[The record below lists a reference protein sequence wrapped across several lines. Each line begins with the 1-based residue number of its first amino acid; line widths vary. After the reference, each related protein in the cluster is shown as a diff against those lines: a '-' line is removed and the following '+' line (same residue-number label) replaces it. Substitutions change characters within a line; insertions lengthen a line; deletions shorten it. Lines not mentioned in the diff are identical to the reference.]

1 MWDDRTNEIA
11 DRLQKTINIMLA
23 RFDRQNFF
31 FELLVVD
38 EQTYHSDK
46 IGCVD
51 PVKNCRAVEP
61 KSQAVYRDVVLIN
74 LSHTW
79 LVCFHWLQL
88 KAPGSKHFFISMG
101 NTRAFPIIN
110 FRSTGLSF

>member
-1 MWDDRTNEIA
+1 M
-11 DRLQKTINIMLA
+11 
-23 RFDRQNFF
+23 
-31 FELLVVD
+31 VV

-51 PVKNCRAVEP
+51 PEKNCRAVEP

-74 LSHTW
+74 ISQTW
-79 LVCFHWLQL
+79 LAWLHWLQL
-88 KAPGSKHFFISMG
+88 KNPGSKYFFISTG
-101 NTRAFPIIN
+101 NTQAFPIIN